1 MVKPF
6 RTCQAL
12 LLKGAMEPDTIV
24 PIKLNQIA
32 ILQMQVLEDNHNRN
46 LLK

>member
-6 RTCQAL
+6 STCQAL
-12 LLKGAMEPDTIV
+12 LLKGAMAHDTIV